1 MRTQPWIADLQDEVI
16 TRCSGF
22 WHLANMLPLDGE
34 KAQAGFFRP
43 SEPPSTTMNV
53 IASVTA

>member
-1 MRTQPWIADLQDEVI
+1 
-16 TRCSGF
+16 
-22 WHLANMLPLDGE
+22 MLPLDGE

-53 IASVTA
+53 KASVTAYARVKVAR